1 MNQRQMAQYQ
11 QAFAKIGEA
20 VNQCVG
26 CGVYRLDGDP
36 PILHRADCPDRPDP
50 GELAEMIRRNMD
62 LIRLRK
68 LYGLDLT

>member
-1 MNQRQMAQYQ
+1 MAQYQ

-36 PILHRADCPDRPDP
+36 SILHRADCPDRPDSD
-50 GELAEMIRRNMD
+50 ELAEMIRRDMD
-62 LIRLRK
+62 LTRLRK
-68 LYGLDLT
+68 LYGFDLT